1 MNAPPGPLFRPEVAA
16 ARREHVH
23 GEIVLAQPLGTK
35 VLVLLLFALTAA
47 VTAWLTLGQYTRTET
62 ARGILVTSK
71 ASSKILAIRPGQVTE
86 LAVRE
91 NDLVQPGQRLM
102 AVRVEQANDAGESAI
117 GTSLDA
123 IEAQRVLADQ
133 QIRLSGLKARSEQAR
148 LAATLAGFAQQRT
161 DLMEQVA
168 LQRDLVASVQQT
180 YQQLRSVADKG
191 FVSRIE
197 AERRRQEYLTARQQ
211 LSRLEQ
217 QLGSI
222 ASEEARARAELAGLA
237 AVSGTEVASVKSSS
251 EALVQQRAR
260 LQGERSYVITAPIAG
275 RVTALQTAV
284 GRTVDGSM
292 PLMVIVP
299 EASELRA
306 DIYAPTRAV
315 GFVKPGQE
323 VRLLYDAFPYQRF
336 GSFTGRIAG
345 ISRVVI
351 DPRELDAP
359 LKIEEPVYRISV
371 VPSEQKI
378 QAYGETLPLQSGMTL
393 TANIILDRR
402 SFLDWLLEPLNA
414 VMRR

>member
-191 FVSRIE
+191 FVSR
-197 AERRRQEYLTARQQ
+197 
-211 LSRLEQ
+211 
-217 QLGSI
+217 
-222 ASEEARARAELAGLA
+222 ASPLDWVASTKPPFPSLRKSGYVSPARAVRC
-237 AVSGTEVASVKSSS
+237 TSS
-251 EALVQQRAR
+251 Q
-260 LQGERSYVITAPIAG
+260 
-275 RVTALQTAV
+275 
-284 GRTVDGSM
+284 
-292 PLMVIVP
+292 
-299 EASELRA
+299 
-306 DIYAPTRAV
+306 
-315 GFVKPGQE
+315 
-323 VRLLYDAFPYQRF
+323 
-336 GSFTGRIAG
+336 
-345 ISRVVI
+345 
-351 DPRELDAP
+351 
-359 LKIEEPVYRISV
+359 
-371 VPSEQKI
+371 PS
-378 QAYGETLPLQSGMTL
+378 LS
-393 TANIILDRR
+393 
-402 SFLDWLLEPLNA
+402 
-414 VMRR
+414 